1 MADLLFTPTQLGS
14 LTIKNRLVRSA
25 TCEGMALADGS
36 VTDDLVA
43 FYRRLAEGGVGLII
57 TGHTYVHPRG
67 KVNPGMV
74 GLHTDDLI
82 PGHRSLT
89 EAAHA
94 AGGAV
99 AIQLNHAGRQ
109 TSPARIGRQKP
120 LAPSALGRPGAPFVP
135 KEMTEEEIEEAIQA
149 FADAGRRAVEAG
161 YDAVQIHSA
170 HGYLV
175 SEFNSPYANRRTDRW
190 GGSPENRRRF
200 LLEVYRRVRQAVGPR
215 EPVFVKL
222 NGTDFVE
229 GGLTP
234 EESAEIAEALE
245 AEGIDAIE
253 VSAGFAESGDLIMR
267 KGIATE
273 AQEAYLLPVARP
285 IRQAVGRSPSWGA
298 AARLEEPRAAEGD
311 PSWRGQNP
319 AARGG
324 VPVMLVGGLRSRVV
338 MERMLTEE
346 GMTFLSLSRPFIC
359 QPDLANRLRAH
370 EMDRVACVSCGRCAR
385 DDRGWLSCAA
395 QEGADE

>member
-1 MADLLFTPTQLGS
+1 MAD
-14 LTIKNRLVRSA
+14 
-25 TCEGMALADGS
+25 ADGS

-43 FYRRLAEGGVGLII
+43 FYRRLAEGGLGLII

-74 GLHTDDLI
+74 GLYTDDLI

-89 EAAHA
+89 EAVHA
-94 AGGAV
+94 AGGTV

-149 FADAGRRAVEAG
+149 FADAGRRAAEAG
-161 YDAVQIHSA
+161 YDALQVHSA

-175 SEFNSPYANRRTDRW
+175 SEFNSPYANRRADRW
-190 GGSPENRRRF
+190 GGSAENRRRF

-215 EPVFVKL
+215 VPVFVKL

-234 EESAEIAEALE
+234 EESAETAKALE

-253 VSAGFAESGDLIMR
+253 VSAGFAESGDLIVR
-267 KGIATE
+267 KGITTE

-285 IRQAVGRSPSWGA
+285 IRQAVK
-298 AARLEEPRAAEGD
+298 
-311 PSWRGQNP
+311 
-319 AARGG
+319 
-324 VPVMLVGGLRSRVV
+324 VPVMLVGGLRSRAV
-338 MERMLTEE
+338 MERMLAQE
-346 GMTFLSLSRPFIC
+346 GMQFLSLSRPFIC
-359 QPDLANRLRAH
+359 QPDLANRLRARD
-370 EMDRVACVSCGRCAR
+370 MDRVACISCGRCAR

-395 QEGADE
+395 QEGANK